1 VAYRTELKGISI
13 NGHYMVGSHV
23 FDRILFDSGSTF
35 TYLPQK
41 LFKMF
46 LDHFDMFCLADPDNH
61 CLGKRIHKG
70 GDTKTI
76 CF

>member
-1 VAYRTELKGISI
+1 
-13 NGHYMVGSHV
+13 MVGSHV

-35 TYLPQK
+35 TYLPSK

-46 LDHFDMFCLADPDNH
+46 QDHFDMFCLADPDNH